1 MKTLILVGLLLVT
14 PFALTAQA
22 PEGAALPRASES
34 ITVSGPPGAIISFRP
49 RGTTTVELRGTEHIP
64 RAFISLKVQNR
75 RGFVEID
82 INRGAI
88 KGLEPPWT
96 FGPDFLT
103 YVLWVVSVDGAASN
117 IGEITFE
124 RGQPISINVTTPYQT
139 FWMMVT
145 AEPDFAVHDPS
156 PVVVLVSQSQ
166 ADVSTGNKGF
176 PIPGRLIYHTNYTQY
191 KIGELAEEP
200 TGAPIHLLQA
210 RKAIEFAS
218 QSGILA
224 TPTSRDTESL
234 PEEERTRE
242 TLEVARSYLAQAE
255 LEFRRSGRND
265 QTIQFARAATQIA
278 ENARALAL
286 GAVGGLTVLQLEREL
301 DKLEADVGP
310 LRRAA
315 DEARLALARSQRELA
330 SLREQLTEIDSLGDQ
345 LAQLEAALDR
355 ERGLTRELE
364 SQLLALREQ
373 ISLLEGQLG
382 TAGQEAAGLRS
393 DRDAICAELNKQLSS
408 LGQLTE
414 TGGDLMLNLA
424 SDILFDFN
432 RYDLRPA
439 ARETLAKLAV
449 LRLMLFSRAAVRYEG
464 HTDLAG
470 EEDYNQWLS
479 EQRALAVYRY
489 FLQDRLSYA
498 AQASDRADAQEK
510 LRSVEALLNMNFNAA
525 RRAPDRRQELLD
537 RLGDA
542 VTGRGMRE
550 PLIPVQGANEE
561 NRRVT
566 LIFPEAQA
574 GQLSSLCAAATR

>member
-1 MKTLILVGLLLVT
+1 MRTLILVGLLLVT

-22 PEGAALPRASES
+22 PEGAALPRASEA

-49 RGTTTVELRGTEHIP
+49 RGTTTVELKGTEHIP
-64 RAFISLKVQNR
+64 RAFISLKVQSR

-88 KGLEPPWT
+88 KGLDPPWT

-166 ADVSTGNKGF
+166 ADVSTGSKGF
-176 PIPGRLIYHTNYTQY
+176 PIPGRLIYHTKYTQY
-191 KIGELAEEP
+191 KIGELVEEP
-200 TGAPIHLLQA
+200 TGASIHLLQA

-255 LEFRRSGRND
+255 LEFRRSGHND

-286 GAVGGLTVLQLEREL
+286 GAVGGLTVLQLERE
-301 DKLEADVGP
+301 
-310 LRRAA
+310 
-315 DEARLALARSQRELA
+315 
-330 SLREQLTEIDSLGDQ
+330 
-345 LAQLEAALDR
+345 
-355 ERGLTRELE
+355 TR
-364 SQLLALREQ
+364 Q
-373 ISLLEGQLG
+373 
-382 TAGQEAAGLRS
+382 
-393 DRDAICAELNKQLSS
+393 
-408 LGQLTE
+408 
-414 TGGDLMLNLA
+414 TG
-424 SDILFDFN
+424 S
-432 RYDLRPA
+432 
-439 ARETLAKLAV
+439 
-449 LRLMLFSRAAVRYEG
+449 
-464 HTDLAG
+464 
-470 EEDYNQWLS
+470 
-479 EQRALAVYRY
+479 
-489 FLQDRLSYA
+489 
-498 AQASDRADAQEK
+498 
-510 LRSVEALLNMNFNAA
+510 
-525 RRAPDRRQELLD
+525 
-537 RLGDA
+537 
-542 VTGRGMRE
+542 
-550 PLIPVQGANEE
+550 
-561 NRRVT
+561 
-566 LIFPEAQA
+566 
-574 GQLSSLCAAATR
+574 